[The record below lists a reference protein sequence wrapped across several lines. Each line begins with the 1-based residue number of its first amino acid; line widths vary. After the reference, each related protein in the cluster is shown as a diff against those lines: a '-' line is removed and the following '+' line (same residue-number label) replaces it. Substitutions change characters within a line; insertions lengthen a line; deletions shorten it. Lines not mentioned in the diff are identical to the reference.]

1 MTQFQMLETLAKVGA
16 IITNSHIV
24 YTSGRH
30 GDSYVNKDA
39 IYPHTDVVSTLCE
52 RIAREFLSAN
62 VEAVAAPAVGGVILS
77 QWTAHHL
84 SRLSGKPVVGVYA
97 EKEAD
102 SDKFVLKR
110 GYDKL
115 ITNRRVLILEDVL
128 TTGGSVKK
136 VVEICEKLPAQ
147 VVGIGALCNRGNLSA
162 EMLGVKNFFALVKVD
177 LGSWEENDCP
187 LCKNHVPINVDVGKG
202 REFIAR
208 RQNS

>member
-1 MTQFQMLETLAKVGA
+1 MTQFQILEMLAKVEA

-39 IYPHTDVVSTLCE
+39 IYPHTDVVSNLCE

-62 VEAVAAPAVGGVILS
+62 VDAVAAPAVGGVILS

-84 SRLSGKPVVGVYA
+84 SKLSQRPVVGVYA
-97 EKEAD
+97 EKETD
-102 SDKFVLKR
+102 GDRFVLKR

-115 ITNRRVLILEDVL
+115 VTNKRVLVLEDVL

-136 VVEICEKLPAQ
+136 VVEICEKLPSQ
-147 VVGIGALCNRGNLSA
+147 VVGIGALCNRGGLTA
-162 EMLGVKNFFALVKVD
+162 EALGVKSFYALVKVD
-177 LGSWEENDCP
+177 LASWAENDCP
-187 LCKNHVPINVDVGKG
+187 LCKSGVPVNTDVGKG